1 MNIKHQ
7 CGHGPASLVVDEL
20 QVVSAQIE
28 EPTDQRHQQS
38 QSDCTRI
45 VGWPE
50 DSNLDKEKK
59 KKKKKNFYF

>member
-1 MNIKHQ
+1 MNIRHQ
-7 CGHGPASLVVDEL
+7 CGHGPTSLVVDEL

-59 KKKKKNFYF
+59 KKKKFFTFD